1 MTFSNPSMNAGVT
14 LSDIKE
20 AAERLKGQAVLTPLL
35 NSPALDERVGGRV
48 FLKPENLQRTGS
60 FKFRGAY
67 NKISQIPEDARKRG
81 VVAYSSGNHAQG
93 VALAAKLR
101 GVPAVIIMPSDAPSI
116 KMENT
121 RGYGAEIIE
130 YDRFNEPRDV
140 IADAVQKE
148 RGSYLVS
155 PYDDPLVVAGQGTCG
170 LEMAEQCRALGVM
183 PDAVLTCC
191 GGGGLTAGV
200 AIAVKSLLPET
211 SVHLVEPEGFD
222 DTGRSLRTGERVKNE
237 VGNRSICD
245 ALLSPI
251 PGVLT
256 FPLNL
261 KYVDSGLAVD
271 DDAVRSAMAFA
282 FNSLKLVVEP
292 GGAVTLAALL
302 SGRFDARGKTVVA
315 TISGGNV
322 DWEQMEKALRS
333 AARN

>member
-20 AAERLKGQAVLTPLL
+20 AAERLNGQAVLTPLL

-67 NKISQIPEDARKRG
+67 NKIACLPEDAKTKG